1 MEYCD
6 LHTHSVFSDG
16 TDTPAQI
23 LDHAVAMG
31 LKAVALTD
39 HDSVDGLPDFLSAA
53 EGLPVEAVPGAEF
66 AVVYEGTEL
75 HLLGLYIP
83 ETAFSEIAQL
93 MHLVQKRRE
102 DRVHSLVDS
111 LNRAG
116 YVLDFVQ
123 LKQSASGQL
132 TRAHVALAIEEK
144 GYMRAEDAFRTL
156 LKPGNGHYQSPERLG
171 FLQVLELIRD
181 CGAVPVLAHPFLNM
195 SAEQLAVFLPQAKRL
210 GLVGMECIYSGFDEN
225 MTAAAFAM
233 AEEFGLL
240 PSGGS
245 DYHGGI
251 RQEAKLGNGEQ
262 KIPYAFA
269 KTLKHCERE

>member
-16 TDTPAQI
+16 TDTPTQI
-23 LDHAVAMG
+23 VNSAVAFG

-39 HDSVDGLPDFLSAA
+39 HDSVDGLPEFLAA
-53 EGLPVEAVPGAEF
+53 AQEKPIEAVPGGEF

-83 ETAFSEIAQL
+83 TTAFAEFAGL
-93 MHLVQKRRE
+93 MRQVQKRRE
-102 DRVHSLVDS
+102 DCVHSLVDS

-116 YVLDFVQ
+116 YTLNFGE
-123 LKQSASGQL
+123 LKHGAKGQL
-132 TRAHVALAIEEK
+132 TRAHVALAMEEK
-144 GYMRAEDAFRTL
+144 GYMSAERAFQTL
-156 LKPGNGHYQSPERLG
+156 LKPGNGHYESPKRLG

-195 SAEQLAVFLPQAKRL
+195 SADQLKVFLPQAKKW
-210 GLVGMECIYSGFDEN
+210 GLLGMECIYSGYNAE
-225 MTAAAFAM
+225 TTKIAYAM
-233 AEEFGLL
+233 AESCGLL

-245 DYHGGI
+245 DYHGDI
-251 RQEAKLGNGEQ
+251 RPEAKLGNGDQ
-262 KIPYAFA
+262 RIPYTYAEA
-269 KTLKHCERE
+269 LRPE